1 MVYRRGGPN
10 KYKLRN
16 IHCSL
21 NDILALDIRW
31 FDGDDSNFLEAI
43 SATREAKIWE
53 QIRRAKRLNLKPL
66 TKEETDRLVQ
76 KYLEGIGNGRS
87 H

>member
-1 MVYRRGGPN
+1 MVYRRGAPN

-16 IHCSL
+16 IPCGL
-21 NDILALDIRW
+21 NDILALDVGW
-31 FDGDDSNFLEAI
+31 FDGDDFNFLEAI

-66 TKEETDRLVQ
+66 TKEETDRLA
-76 KYLEGIGNGRS
+76 RS
-87 H
+87 TTTLLSSFASP